1 MTTKNMRLFGIDRF
15 LRGAI
20 SCSLLLVLF
29 GASCRAVEPLS
40 SSGFNRENERLCN
53 IIYAYFYISH
63 HKTSFADMS
72 NAKRLATINSL
83 RKEVR
88 VGSKLLFFEISLS
101 GQFTPID
108 ASENIDAQLA
118 SCALTPEEIARVKH
132 QAGSATDPY
141 QSKHP
146 PRSDS
151 KGLWGY
157 NGHNIVLRSS
167 KYDVY
172 DITCY
177 KYDNTDT
184 QEVYRAA
191 CCLILSPPDR

>member
-1 MTTKNMRLFGIDRF
+1 MRWTIFS
-15 LRGAI
+15 AV
-20 SCSLLLVLF
+20 LLVF
-29 GASCRAVEPLS
+29 SEASCMPVEPLS

-53 IIYAYFYISH
+53 IVDPYFYVTR
-63 HKTSFADMS
+63 HKGSFADMD
-72 NAKRLATINSL
+72 NAKKLATINSL

-118 SCALTPEEIARVKH
+118 SCALTPDEISRVKH
-132 QAGSATDPY
+132 EVISAENPHEALTHWKHGPKPGDKGVSAGNG
-141 QSKHP
+141 
-146 PRSDS
+146 RSV
-151 KGLWGY
+151 
-157 NGHNIVLRSS
+157 VLRSS

-177 KYDNTDT
+177 KYDNTGT